1 MHQTVSTMPCSYCR
15 SRSHNINGC
24 VKHSIDRLDSI
35 LNLGKDPCIK
45 SGRNAEWF
53 KDQNGKSPMDDGYE
67 VVKEIKFYNY
77 RNTSNTPSAM
87 NDFVKFYF
95 ENYNSDKKISKIKN
109 AIRFAALKKQFIKEN
124 NTTNTLKDSFASYHG
139 YKVSYDNSS
148 NRFKVEVLTDT
159 EITNKFALDAE
170 CDKNLRSNVK
180 EVFQNK
186 NPVYHTLIQ
195 KYQVLINS
203 INDLD
208 SEETI
213 VAKHTGFVDYLNSN
227 IDPNNSFIKT
237 FYGFRPELERSIQEA
252 KVRAEQQ
259 ARERQVEQE
268 RIRQERRA
276 AREEQ
281 IELERRRHRERQ
293 NQRMEE
299 LRAREAEVYR
309 KLEEKKQTLILKE
322 NAIEATECPI
332 CMEEL
337 GSTNKV
343 ILRCGHQF
351 CGDCLFTHLQ
361 KEKGSDCPCC
371 RAEYVVRP
379 LGWLPPRVAR
389 TV

>member
-1 MHQTVSTMPCSYCR
+1 MPCSYCR

-35 LNLGKDPCIK
+35 LNLGKDPVIK

-124 NTTNTLKDSFASYHG
+124 NTTNTLKDSFVSYHG

-148 NRFKVEVLTDT
+148 SRFKVEVLTDT

-170 CDKNLRSNVK
+170 CEKNLRSNVK

-186 NPVYHTLIQ
+186 NPVYHNLIQ

-208 SEETI
+208 GEQTI
-213 VAKHTGFVDYLNSN
+213 VAKHTDFVDYLNSN

-259 ARERQVEQE
+259 ARERQIEQE

-281 IELERRRHRERQ
+281 YEIERRRHRERQ

-309 KLEEKKQTLILKE
+309 KLEEKKQNLIFKE
-322 NAIEATECPI
+322 KAIEATECPI

-337 GSTNKV
+337 GGTNKV